1 MGISIPIHNSTFC
14 LVELFELT
22 MSCTKKQ
29 QAIRHA
35 GLDPASVRLGAGA
48 I

>member
-1 MGISIPIHNSTFC
+1 
-14 LVELFELT
+14 

-35 GLDPASVRLGAGA
+35 GLDPASGKIENYGFRLNGTPQ
-48 I
+48 

>member
-1 MGISIPIHNSTFC
+1 
-14 LVELFELT
+14 

-35 GLDPASVRLGAGA
+35 GLDPASRKIENCGFRLNGTPE
-48 I
+48 